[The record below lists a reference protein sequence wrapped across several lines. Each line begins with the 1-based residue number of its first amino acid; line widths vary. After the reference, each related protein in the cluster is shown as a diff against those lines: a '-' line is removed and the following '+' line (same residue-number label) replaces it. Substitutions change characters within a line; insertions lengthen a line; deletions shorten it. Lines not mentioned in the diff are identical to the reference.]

1 MAKNKNKPTKETIKM
16 DKSDEVL
23 EEVKTKK
30 KDKASADISTKVD
43 KKKAKTT
50 KTKKKNDKPRRNYGK
65 EVISE
70 LKKVNWPSF
79 KKTCKQ
85 TGTVLV
91 VVGVFMLAVFGI
103 DSLVAWILKLI
114 RQLCRRMKGL
124 KPRNKYLSSIPYI
137 L

>member
-1 MAKNKNKPTKETIKM
+1 MAKNKNKPTKETVEM
-16 DKSDEVL
+16 EKSDEVL
-23 EEVKTKK
+23 VEVKSNKK
-30 KDKASADISTKVD
+30 KDKNKAEISAKAS
-43 KKKAKTT
+43 KKKA

-65 EVISE
+65 EVVSE

-103 DSLVAWILKLI
+103 DSLVSWILSLI
-114 RQLCRRMKGL
+114 TK
-124 KPRNKYLSSIPYI
+124 I
-137 L
+137 

>member
-1 MAKNKNKPTKETIKM
+1 MAKTKNKPTKETIQM

-23 EEVKTKK
+23 AEVKQKK
-30 KDKASADISTKVD
+30 KGKNSAEISTKVD
-43 KKKAKTT
+43 KKKA

-65 EVISE
+65 EVVSE

-91 VVGVFMLAVFGI
+91 VVGIFMLAVFGI

-114 RQLCRRMKGL
+114 TK
-124 KPRNKYLSSIPYI
+124 I
-137 L
+137 

>member
-1 MAKNKNKPTKETIKM
+1 MAKNKNKPTKETIKR

-30 KDKASADISTKVD
+30 KDKKSSDISTKVD
-43 KKKAKTT
+43 KKKAKAT
-50 KTKKKNDKPRRNYGK
+50 KKKKNDKPKRNYGK
-65 EVISE
+65 EVVSE

-114 RQLCRRMKGL
+114 TK
-124 KPRNKYLSSIPYI
+124 I
-137 L
+137 

>member
-23 EEVKTKK
+23 VEVKKKK

-114 RQLCRRMKGL
+114 T
-124 KPRNKYLSSIPYI
+124 NI
-137 L
+137 